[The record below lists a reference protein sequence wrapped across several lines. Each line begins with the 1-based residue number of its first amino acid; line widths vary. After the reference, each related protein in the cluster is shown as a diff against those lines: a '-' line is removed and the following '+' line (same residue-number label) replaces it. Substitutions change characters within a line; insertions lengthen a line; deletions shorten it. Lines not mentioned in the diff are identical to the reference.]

1 MDILDGSPSYKAS
14 RYVEWVIT
22 TVVLANCAAVILDSV
37 PELHNKYKDYFHA
50 FEFWSVMFF
59 TLEYVLRIW
68 SLGAK
73 FADSAWRGRRDYI
86 FSPFGL
92 VDFFATMP
100 FYLHLF
106 FPTLDLRILR
116 VLRLLRVLKLSKY
129 NTALQDLF
137 MAIYSERK
145 AFGSAVFLLTIAT
158 IVSASLMHFA
168 EGHAQPEFFGTIPH
182 SIYWAVVTIT
192 SGYGNVDPVTKSG
205 EIIALVSGFLG
216 VCMAAIMTGI
226 VASAFSNQVARKKAA
241 FESQLREVF
250 RDGQMSDEE
259 QAALKRLQAQY
270 RFTDLQVEAMLQRVK
285 SKTAGVRP

>member
-73 FADSAWRGRRDYI
+73 FANSAWRGRREYI